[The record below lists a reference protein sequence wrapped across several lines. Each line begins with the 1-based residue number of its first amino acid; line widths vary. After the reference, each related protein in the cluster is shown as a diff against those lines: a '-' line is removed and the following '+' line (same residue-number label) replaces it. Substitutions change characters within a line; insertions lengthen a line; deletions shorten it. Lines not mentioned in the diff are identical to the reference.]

1 MPTTPPSPPPT
12 SAPAETSLTV
22 ATFVAFMTASG
33 HAQQILKARMLA
45 ADVEQGLGPLH
56 LHALCLCQRSP
67 GATQQQLVQSMG
79 RDKGQMARLIRDL
92 EDHGLLTR
100 STDERDRRVW
110 RLYLTPEG
118 ATRSAWFS
126 ALEAQVAQD
135 LMGHLS
141 PEDSA
146 QLNRMLH
153 SVQAQLNG
161 LGSEA

>member
-1 MPTTPPSPPPT
+1 MAAPNPSSSPVDD
-12 SAPAETSLTV
+12 PAVSG
-22 ATFVAFMTASG
+22 FVALMTISG
-33 HAQQILKARMLA
+33 QAQQLLKARMQDTTLA
-45 ADVEQGLGPLH
+45 GLGPLH
-56 LHALCLCQRSP
+56 MHALCLCQQQP
-67 GATQQQLVQSMG
+67 GAPQQALVQALG

-100 STDERDRRVW
+100 NTDERDRRVW

-141 PEDSA
+141 ADDSEVVVRVL
-146 QLNRMLH
+146 Q
-153 SVQAQLNG
+153 SVQAKLDELNNS
-161 LGSEA
+161 L

>member
-1 MPTTPPSPPPT
+1 MAASNPSSSPVDD
-12 SAPAETSLTV
+12 PAVSG
-22 ATFVAFMTASG
+22 FVALMTISG
-33 HAQQILKARMLA
+33 QAQQLLKARMQDTTLA
-45 ADVEQGLGPLH
+45 GLGPLH
-56 LHALCLCQRSP
+56 MHALCLCQQQP
-67 GATQQQLVQSMG
+67 GAPQQALVQALG

-141 PEDSA
+141 ADDSEVVVRVL
-146 QLNRMLH
+146 Q
-153 SVQAQLNG
+153 SVQAKLDELNNS
-161 LGSEA
+161 L

>member
-1 MPTTPPSPPPT
+1 MAAPNSSSSPVDD
-12 SAPAETSLTV
+12 PAVSG
-22 ATFVAFMTASG
+22 FVALMTISG
-33 HAQQILKARMLA
+33 QAQQLLKARMQDTTPA
-45 ADVEQGLGPLH
+45 GLGPLH
-56 LHALCLCQRSP
+56 MHALCLCQQQP
-67 GATQQQLVQSMG
+67 GAPQQALVQALG

-118 ATRSAWFS
+118 ATRGAWFS

-141 PEDSA
+141 ADDSEVVVRVL
-146 QLNRMLH
+146 Q
-153 SVQAQLNG
+153 SVQAKLDELNNS
-161 LGSEA
+161 L

>member
-1 MPTTPPSPPPT
+1 MAAPNSSSSPVDD
-12 SAPAETSLTV
+12 PAVSG
-22 ATFVAFMTASG
+22 FVALMTIAG
-33 HAQQILKARMLA
+33 QAQQLLKARMQDTTLA
-45 ADVEQGLGPLH
+45 GLGPLH
-56 LHALCLCQRSP
+56 MHALCLCQQQP
-67 GATQQQLVQSMG
+67 GAPQQALVQALG

-141 PEDSA
+141 PEDSEVVGRVL
-146 QLNRMLH
+146 Q
-153 SVQAQLNG
+153 SVQAKLDELNNS
-161 LGSEA
+161 L